1 MTMSTECSRL
11 RTLLG
16 VYVLGAIEP
25 AERAQVDGHLSTCA
39 RCRDELASLAGL
51 PALLSRVTE
60 EQLTQLGPPP
70 GELFDSILAEAG
82 RENRSR
88 RRRNIVWLAAAAVV
102 LVAATGVG
110 VNVATRIGDGGRP
123 PIASPPNP
131 TPTAIGRVVSARDS
145 ATGVSAQVNIVPK
158 LWGTAF
164 AVRLTGAPQGTRCRL
179 FAIDKTGWNDIAGG
193 WEVEYPGSVTFYGS
207 SMITNDQLAS
217 VEIRTTEGKRLLKVQ
232 P

>member
-1 MTMSTECSRL
+1 MTMSTECTRL

-25 AERAQVDGHLSTCA
+25 AERALVDDHLSDCT

-51 PALLSRVTE
+51 PALLGRVTE

-70 GELFDSILAEAG
+70 GELFDSILTEAG
-82 RENRSR
+82 REGRVR
-88 RRRNIVWLAAAAVV
+88 RRRNGGWLVLAAAI

-110 VNVATRIGDGGRP
+110 VDVVTRGGHNGRP
-123 PIASPPNP
+123 PITAPLSP
-131 TPTAIGRVVSARDS
+131 TPTATGRTLSASDS
-145 ATGVSAQVNIVPK
+145 ATGVSAQINIVPK
-158 LWGTAF
+158 QWGTAF
-164 AVRLTGAPQGTRCRL
+164 AVHMTGAPYGSRCRL
-179 FAIDKTGWNDIAGG
+179 FAIDKSGWSDIAGG
-193 WEVEYPGSVTFYGS
+193 WKVEYTGGGTFYGS

-217 VEIRTTEGKRLLKVQ
+217 VEIRTTEGERLLRVH